1 MRMSSARDRIILMPG
16 GGAPAK
22 IYGVSWSGGSSPT
35 LTRTDASVG
44 MVANAGV
51 DATPVTNNF
60 DTAEIYKDIIDGVTD
75 SYSNVFVR
83 IPKFY
88 IEKTAVGAARTWR
101 ISKKPFGNAYLP
113 ACFANANYVDIGK
126 YNANKNGTKLE
137 SKSGN
142 APYVND
148 TIVNF
153 RTFAQNN
160 GAGYYQMDIHV
171 HDILR
176 TLFYVEFATLNSQS
190 IMQGFINGQYTS
202 SHLATVA
209 ETGVNRIIVA
219 NATAALYA
227 AGQTIS
233 VGTTLGGNQIFYG
246 RTITGI
252 TTYDGGNKAV
262 AFDGA
267 PANIAI
273 GNMLYNTGW
282 ISGFSTSLAAKSGSP
297 TSNSDGLHPCSYR
310 GVENLWGSI
319 YEFIDGINIAA
330 DYQAWVCR
338 APASYASNLFAAPY
352 AQVGYANANVDG
364 YTKVMGLDPNNP
376 FAELPITL
384 GGASNTYYADYY
396 YRGAAQR
403 IAFLGGDWSSGAFA
417 GLSYWS
423 LNVASSHTGVNVGG
437 RLLRTPL

>member
-1 MRMSSARDRIILMPG
+1 MPG

-233 VGTTLGGNQIFYG
+233 VGTTQGGNQIFYG

-384 GGASNTYYADYY
+384 GGAYNTYYADYY
-396 YRGAAQR
+396 YEATAQR
-403 IAFLGGDWSSGAFA
+403 IAFFGGFWVSGALA
-417 GLSYWS
+417 GLSCWRLVGTS
-423 LNVASSHTGVNVGG
+423 LSSDFTFGG